1 MSLKSEIV
9 EAGRRLY
16 LAGLVASNDG
26 NISAVDTDGS
36 IIATP
41 SGVSKGY
48 MTEEMLLRVDA
59 DGRVIESPADLK
71 PSSELKM
78 HLAIYRENPALRAVV
93 HAHPPIATAFASA
106 GVPLDLAVAQET
118 VVQLGIVPVAPFA
131 VPGTQAL
138 ADSAAPFCR
147 EYNAVLLE
155 YHGVTTWGGS
165 VTQALHRMESA
176 EYYARLMMNLRMM
189 GLTRPMTP
197 EQVDALI
204 ALRPDWGI
212 SGGGRPRD
220 SENYSQEHK

>member
-1 MSLKSEIV
+1 MNLRNEIV

-26 NISAVDTDGS
+26 NISAVDTDGT
-36 IIATP
+36 IITTP

-48 MTEEMLLRVDA
+48 MTEDMLIRTDMSGCVLEA
-59 DGRVIESPADLK
+59 AGGLK

-78 HLAIYRENPALRAVV
+78 HLAIYRESPALRAVV

-106 GVPLDLAVAQET
+106 GQPLDLAVAQET
-118 VVQLGIVPVAPFA
+118 VVQLGVVPVAPFA
-131 VPGTQAL
+131 VPGTQEL

-165 VTQALHRMESA
+165 VTQALHRMESV
-176 EYYARLMMNLRMM
+176 EYYAKLLMNLRMM
-189 GLTRPMTP
+189 GLTRPMTRAQT
-197 EQVDALI
+197 EELI
-204 ALRPDWGI
+204 ALRPAWGI
-212 SGGGRPRD
+212 DGGGVPECRED
-220 SENYSQEHK
+220 

>member
-1 MSLKSEIV
+1 MSLESEIV

-26 NISAVDTDGS
+26 NISAVDTDGTV
-36 IIATP
+36 ITTP

-48 MTEEMLLRVDA
+48 MTEDMLIRTDMS
-59 DGRVIESPADLK
+59 GRVLEAAGGLK

-78 HLAIYRENPALRAVV
+78 HLAIYRESPALRAVV

-106 GVPLDLAVAQET
+106 GQPLDLAVAQET
-118 VVQLGIVPVAPFA
+118 VVQLGVVPVAPFA
-131 VPGTQAL
+131 VPGTQEL

-165 VTQALHRMESA
+165 VTQALHRMESV
-176 EYYARLMMNLRMM
+176 EYYARLLMNLRMM
-189 GLTRPMTP
+189 GLTRPMTRAQTQ
-197 EQVDALI
+197 ELI
-204 ALRPDWGI
+204 ALRPAWGI
-212 SGGGRPRD
+212 DGGGVPGCREDRGF
-220 SENYSQEHK
+220 

>member
-1 MSLKSEIV
+1 MSLESEIV

-26 NISAVDTDGS
+26 NISAVDTDGTV
-36 IIATP
+36 ITTP

-48 MTEEMLLRVDA
+48 MTEDMLIRTDMS
-59 DGRVIESPADLK
+59 GRVLEAAGGLK

-78 HLAIYRENPALRAVV
+78 HLAIYRESPELRAVV

-106 GVPLDLAVAQET
+106 GQPLDLAVAQET
-118 VVQLGIVPVAPFA
+118 VVQLGVVPVAPFA
-131 VPGTQAL
+131 VPGTQEL

-165 VTQALHRMESA
+165 VTQALHRMESV
-176 EYYARLMMNLRMM
+176 EYYARLLMNLRMM
-189 GLTRPMTP
+189 GLTRPMTRAQTQ
-197 EQVDALI
+197 ELI
-204 ALRPDWGI
+204 ALRPAWGI
-212 SGGGRPRD
+212 DGGGVPGCREDRGF
-220 SENYSQEHK
+220 

>member
-1 MSLKSEIV
+1 MSLESEIV

-26 NISAVDTDGS
+26 NISAVDTDGTV
-36 IIATP
+36 ITTP

-48 MTEEMLLRVDA
+48 MTEDMLIRTDMS
-59 DGRVIESPADLK
+59 GRVLEAAGGLK

-78 HLAIYRENPALRAVV
+78 HLAIYRESPALRAVV

-106 GVPLDLAVAQET
+106 GQPLDLAVAQET
-118 VVQLGIVPVAPFA
+118 VVQLGVVPVAPFA
-131 VPGTQAL
+131 VPGTQEL

-165 VTQALHRMESA
+165 VTQALHRMESV
-176 EYYARLMMNLRMM
+176 EYYARLLMNLRMM
-189 GLTRPMTP
+189 GLTRPMTRAQTQ
-197 EQVDALI
+197 ELI
-204 ALRPDWGI
+204 ALRPAWGI
-212 SGGGRPRD
+212 DGGGLPGCREDRGF
-220 SENYSQEHK
+220 